1 MFKHPFSIMFASQLN
16 CRCESK
22 CSVCLTCPIPRP
34 GVAAELQCVRGEDPG
49 GRPPD
54 QRPVLPRGLLHLHQ
68 LRGRAQRDLLHPGGG
83 HLPPPT
89 GLIVHDAGAQGGH
102 QCPAC
107 WEAGLERC
115 RHCGLAIKERIVR
128 ALDSA
133 WHPACFRC
141 RHVTLCHTMSHCHTM
156 LILSYYVT
164 LLRHVARQVRA
175 V

>member
-1 MFKHPFSIMFASQLN
+1 M
-16 CRCESK
+16 
-22 CSVCLTCPIPRP
+22 
-34 GVAAELQCVRGEDPG
+34 RGEDPG

-54 QRPVLPRGLLHLHQ
+54 RRPVLPRGLLHLHR

-83 HLPPPT
+83 HLPT
-89 GLIVHDAGAQGGH
+89 GLIVHDGDAQGGH
-102 QCPAC
+102 QCPEC

-141 RHVTLCHTMSHCHTM
+141 RHVTLCHTMSMPHCSAMFH
-156 LILSYYVT
+156 
-164 LLRHVARQVRA
+164 ARCALCDTSLDGVPFLHKDNSLNC
-175 V
+175 VGCFTK